1 MLGTWFYWRTLEKCH
16 LAFGTLFNNI
26 ELRRYDNSNN
36 LKQTIKVPL
45 EYAPKEKFLARV
57 ENSPDLENPNPVQ
70 LQYPRMAFIM
80 SDMRYD
86 ADRTL
91 PKNNLC
97 VGSTFNGTPNSFY
110 SHYLPVAYNLNYEL
124 YILTKYREDAAQI
137 VEQIIPYFK
146 PLFNISVNLIPQIN
160 ENLTFPVVFDG
171 INISDDFEG
180 NFTINP
186 LIVWTLSF
194 TVKANFYGQIV
205 ENPNGVGLIK
215 NINLNFSLQFCKTKP
230 TLFYVREIPQT
241 TANFD
246 GFYIT
251 DSNINVSTSIFT
263 IINHGFETSDLLTY
277 TSNGIKP
284 YAPLIDNNDYYVIV
298 IDKDTFRLAATKI
311 DTLTNNPILL
321 SPPHPVT
328 VTITE
333 RAINQHKQKLTLLY
347 VDELPNTSKN
357 FNGYYLLQ
365 ENVNLSTSI
374 ITINNHGF
382 ITTEVVVYNS
392 DGLEPYFPLED
403 YSDYFVLV
411 IDENNFRLCETFED
425 SVNLNFI
432 ILEVP

>member
-1 MLGTWFYWRTLEKCH
+1 M
-16 LAFGTLFNNI
+16 
-26 ELRRYDNSNN
+26 
-36 LKQTIKVPL
+36 
-45 EYAPKEKFLARV
+45 
-57 ENSPDLENPNPVQ
+57 
-70 LQYPRMAFIM
+70 
-80 SDMRYD
+80 
-86 ADRTL
+86 
-91 PKNNLC
+91 
-97 VGSTFNGTPNSFY
+97 
-110 SHYLPVAYNLNYEL
+110 
-124 YILTKYREDAAQI
+124 
-137 VEQIIPYFK
+137 
-146 PLFNISVNLIPQIN
+146 
-160 ENLTFPVVFDG
+160 
-171 INISDDFEG
+171 
-180 NFTINP
+180 
-186 LIVWTLSF
+186 
-194 TVKANFYGQIV
+194 
-205 ENPNGVGLIK
+205 
-215 NINLNFSLQFCKTKP
+215 
-230 TLFYVREIPQT
+230 
-241 TANFD
+241 
-246 GFYIT
+246 
-251 DSNINVSTSIFT
+251 
-263 IINHGFETSDLLTY
+263 TY

>member
-215 NINLNFSLQFCKTKP
+215 NI
-230 TLFYVREIPQT
+230 I
-241 TANFD
+241 
-246 GFYIT
+246 
-251 DSNINVSTSIFT
+251 
-263 IINHGFETSDLLTY
+263 
-277 TSNGIKP
+277 
-284 YAPLIDNNDYYVIV
+284 LI
-298 IDKDTFRLAATKI
+298 L
-311 DTLTNNPILL
+311 
-321 SPPHPVT
+321 
-328 VTITE
+328 
-333 RAINQHKQKLTLLY
+333 
-347 VDELPNTSKN
+347 
-357 FNGYYLLQ
+357 
-365 ENVNLSTSI
+365 
-374 ITINNHGF
+374 
-382 ITTEVVVYNS
+382 VYNS
-392 DGLEPYFPLED
+392 VKLNQLYFM
-403 YSDYFVLV
+403 
-411 IDENNFRLCETFED
+411 
-425 SVNLNFI
+425 
-432 ILEVP
+432 